1 MGIFGSIKGII
12 FRKKETEP
20 IPEEPLETLT
30 PLRPERE
37 ALEPIRETQ
46 TLEPTAKY
54 SEKEIAEITNIRAKI
69 DLLLTEIDSI
79 KIQNRTIDERLRN
92 IEKLMAEM
100 KGIRYY

>member
-1 MGIFGSIKGII
+1 MGIFGSIKDKII
-12 FRKKETEP
+12 RKKEVEP
-20 IPEEPLETLT
+20 VPEEPLEPLT

-37 ALEPIRETQ
+37 ALEPIRETP
-46 TLEPTAKY
+46 LEPTEKY
-54 SEKEIAEITNIRAKI
+54 SEKETAEITNIRAKI